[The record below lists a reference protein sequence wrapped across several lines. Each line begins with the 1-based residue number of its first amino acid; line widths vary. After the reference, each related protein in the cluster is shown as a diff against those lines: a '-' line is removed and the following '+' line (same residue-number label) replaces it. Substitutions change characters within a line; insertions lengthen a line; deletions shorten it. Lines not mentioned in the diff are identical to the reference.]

1 MTQLLN
7 VLFFCRS
14 RPKRIFWYLSQH
26 ISWEK
31 IICQPQCVSQFPYMS
46 VYVRWHLIIDV
57 CKPRSFW
64 SPSTWNPVACWC
76 FVEFSI
82 VRFVMKPSG
91 LYGQPVFGGEKKEHN
106 FTFMWQLHCAIYTIE
121 LSSVHTLCPPEL
133 VSFFCFF
140 DCCWLQQK
148 TLELQKP
155 YPFSKLGFPPVHQP
169 PWNCWENS
177 AKRKKQLLNCACSK
191 LY

>member
-1 MTQLLN
+1 MFF
-7 VLFFCRS
+7 FFCRS

-91 LYGQPVFGGEKKEHN
+91 LYGQPVFGGKKKEHN

-133 VSFFCFF
+133 VSFFVFLIVA
-140 DCCWLQQK
+140 D
-148 TLELQKP
+148 
-155 YPFSKLGFPPVHQP
+155 
-169 PWNCWENS
+169 
-177 AKRKKQLLNCACSK
+177 CSK
-191 LY
+191 RLWNF